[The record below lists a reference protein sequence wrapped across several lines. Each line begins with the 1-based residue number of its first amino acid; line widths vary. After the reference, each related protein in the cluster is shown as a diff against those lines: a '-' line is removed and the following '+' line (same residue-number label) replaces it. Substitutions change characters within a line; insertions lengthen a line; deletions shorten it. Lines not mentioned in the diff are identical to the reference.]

1 MQIDIICT
9 IGGHQVLML
18 SWQARYFIEP
28 NALEGTIITND
39 ITAYKNTT
47 TYNYNTKEVWD
58 GETLRVV
65 SGLEEDIIIKRTN

>member
-1 MQIDIICT
+1 
-9 IGGHQVLML
+9 ML

-65 SGLEEDIIIKRTN
+65 SGLEKDIIIKRTN